1 VESIAAAA
9 PVVLAS
15 GSPRRQEL
23 LHLLEIPF
31 SVDPSGID
39 ETPLSGQTPPEI
51 ARTLAQRKALD
62 VARRHAGAVVIGAD
76 TLVDLQGLVL
86 NKPEDRDDAI
96 RMLRL
101 LAGTTHQVH
110 SGLAVWRGGVVQT
123 RVVSASVRMHPAS
136 EVEIAAYVDT
146 GEPMDKAGA
155 YAAQGLGAA
164 LIEAVEGSYLAVV
177 GLPLLA
183 LREML
188 IEAGIAVP
196 ADEARLAA
204 REYGVAPDS

>member
-1 VESIAAAA
+1 MTTPTAPETSL

-15 GSPRRQEL
+15 SSPRRQEL
-23 LHLLEIPF
+23 LHLLDLPF
-31 SVDPSGID
+31 SIDPSGID
-39 ETPLSGQTPPEI
+39 ETPLPGLTPPEI
-51 ARTLAQRKALD
+51 ARSLAERKARD
-62 VARRHAGAVVIGAD
+62 VAGRHANAVVIGAD
-76 TLVDLQGLVL
+76 TLVDLHGLVL

-101 LAGTTHQVH
+101 LTGTTHQVH
-110 SGLAVWRGGVVQT
+110 SGLAVWRGGTVQT
-123 RVVSASVRMHPAS
+123 RVVTASVRMRPAS
-136 EVEIAAYVDT
+136 EAAIAAYVDT

-155 YAAQGLGAA
+155 YAAQGRGAA

-188 IEAGIAVP
+188 IEAGVPVP
-196 ADEARLAA
+196 ADVARLAR
-204 REYGVAPDS
+204 RERGR